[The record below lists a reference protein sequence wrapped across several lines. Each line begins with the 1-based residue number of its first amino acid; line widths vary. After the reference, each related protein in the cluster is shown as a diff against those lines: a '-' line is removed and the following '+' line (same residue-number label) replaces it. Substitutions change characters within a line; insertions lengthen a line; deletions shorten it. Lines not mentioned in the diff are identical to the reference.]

1 MKNPLVVL
9 LGFVTCSVLVPSLIT
24 LVSYKNVELTEK
36 PESPVSINKTI
47 KKSDIEDKGNKEEKN
62 TVNYETVNKKAPII
76 NVYNHITGKTEK
88 MDMENYL
95 CGVLA
100 GEMSSE
106 FDIEALKAQS
116 VAARTYVVYKQEH
129 GKSSKHKNAVV
140 CTDYKHCQEYKSY
153 DTLKKLNGEEWIKN
167 KYSKIQEAVRGTKG
181 QIITYND
188 KAILP
193 LYFSTSSGKT
203 ENSEEVFSAKYPY
216 LKYVES
222 PYDKYSPKFA
232 STLKISNTDF
242 VKSLRR
248 AYSTIVI
255 DVNNLSKQVSITKRS
270 DAGTVEK
277 IKLGNKELT
286 GKDIRTVFK
295 LNSAN
300 FDIKFG
306 EGYIDFVVKGYG
318 HGVGM
323 SQWGAEGMA
332 EEGYKYYDILSHYYT
347 DTKIKD
353 IY

>member
-1 MKNPLVVL
+1 M
-9 LGFVTCSVLVPSLIT
+9 
-24 LVSYKNVELTEK
+24 
-36 PESPVSINKTI
+36 ESP
-47 KKSDIEDKGNKEEKN
+47 DDK
-62 TVNYETVNKKAPII
+62 
-76 NVYNHITGKTEK
+76 
-88 MDMENYL
+88 
-95 CGVLA
+95 C
-100 GEMSSE
+100 
-106 FDIEALKAQS
+106 
-116 VAARTYVVYKQEH
+116 
-129 GKSSKHKNAVV
+129 
-140 CTDYKHCQEYKSY
+140 
-153 DTLKKLNGEEWIKN
+153 
-167 KYSKIQEAVRGTKG
+167 
-181 QIITYND
+181 
-188 KAILP
+188 
-193 LYFSTSSGKT
+193 
-203 ENSEEVFSAKYPY
+203 
-216 LKYVES
+216 
-222 PYDKYSPKFA
+222 SPKFA